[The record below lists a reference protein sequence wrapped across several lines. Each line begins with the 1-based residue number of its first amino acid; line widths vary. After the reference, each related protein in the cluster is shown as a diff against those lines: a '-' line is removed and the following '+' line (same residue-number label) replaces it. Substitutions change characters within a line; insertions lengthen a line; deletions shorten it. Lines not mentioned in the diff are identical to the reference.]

1 MTNTNTTTRPL
12 VKAIKPELYAKHT
25 FHMKK
30 AEKFTYNY
38 AVLDDYIV
46 ENYAGKSIKQIAS
59 DMNEYHHRV
68 QYRVT
73 VLETAKL
80 IKRKRNTE
88 RGLLVRQR
96 KVLVKWIK
104 EVDSKLQGVA

>member
-1 MTNTNTTTRPL
+1 MTNTNTTTRPV
-12 VKAIKPELYAKHT
+12 VKAIKPELYVKHT

-30 AEKFTYNY
+30 AEKLTYNY
-38 AVLDDYIV
+38 AALDDFIV
-46 ENYAGKSIKQIAS
+46 ENYDSKGIQQIA
-59 DMNEYHHRV
+59 DETNEYVERVKYRV
-68 QYRVT
+68 QMMHT
-73 VLETAKL
+73 LKL

-104 EVDSKLQGVA
+104 EVDTKLQGVA

>member
-1 MTNTNTTTRPL
+1 MTNTNTTTRPV
-12 VKAIKPELYAKHT
+12 VKAIKPELYVKHT

-30 AEKFTYNY
+30 AEMLTYNY
-38 AVLDDYIV
+38 ATLDDYIV
-46 ENYAGKSIKQIAS
+46 ENYDTKGIKQIAD
-59 DMNEYHHRV
+59 DMNEYVERVKYRV
-68 QYRVT
+68 QMMHT
-73 VLETAKL
+73 LKL

-104 EVDSKLQGVA
+104 EVDAKLKGAA